1 MNFSIILAIDS
12 KNGLGKEN
20 ALAWKLSGD
29 MKYFKKTTVL
39 TDNPDDINVVIMGR
53 KTWESIPSKFRPL
66 PGRINCVLT
75 RNPPHIPPSQGG
87 GNQGCVYF
95 ESLDSCLEE
104 IENMKNVWKVFII
117 WWAQIY
123 NQVLEDSRLEKIYL
137 TQVKWDFDCDV
148 FFDGIPSTFEQEW
161 SSEAV
166 KEWWIE
172 FQFEVWKQK

>member
-104 IENMKNVWKVFII
+104 IENMKNV
-117 WWAQIY
+117 
-123 NQVLEDSRLEKIYL
+123 
-137 TQVKWDFDCDV
+137 
-148 FFDGIPSTFEQEW
+148 
-161 SSEAV
+161 
-166 KEWWIE
+166 
-172 FQFEVWKQK
+172 